1 MAWAED
7 LSGEKAKMRWDPYLL
22 FPESEF
28 DSFWHDHLKKRPRRV
43 LIVMGRGFDPRALE
57 ATRRIK
63 VAGATPDIWLL
74 AFDNGLEDSELRAE
88 LTTKN
93 HGELISLCGEETIH
107 QVDIKICGGEQGNA
121 TSANTKSAIK
131 NAGEIA
137 QYDDVVVD
145 LSAMPRMVALTT
157 VAKLIH
163 ELDALDA
170 SGGKNINLHVT
181 LAESVTAD
189 LMMALGSLHEEVT
202 FVIGFSGHLSA
213 QGTEHVPR
221 VWFPVLGEGQ
231 TARLVKIQGKLDPD
245 EICPVIP
252 FPSRIPRRG
261 DEIIDEHHQ
270 VLFEDFHIE
279 PRNILRATE
288 YNPFEA
294 YKQLFLAMDR
304 YHRALR
310 KLGGCKAFVS
320 PISSKLLS
328 IGALLAC
335 YDHSH
340 GAGPGDHMKVGI
352 PYVETAV
359 YGDPLVGEEL
369 EVELYSMWIRGEWER

>member
-7 LSGEKAKMRWDPYLL
+7 LSDEKSKMRWDPYLL

-28 DSFWHDHLKKRPRRV
+28 NTFWHDHLKKRTRRV

-74 AFDNGLEDSELRAE
+74 AFDNGLEDSELRAD

-93 HGELISLCGEETIH
+93 HSELISLCGEETIH

-121 TSANTKSAIK
+121 TSANTRSAIK

-163 ELDALDA
+163 DLDALDA

-181 LAESVTAD
+181 IAESVTAD

-231 TARLVKIQGKLDPD
+231 TDRLVKIQGQARPGRDMSSDSVSKPH
-245 EICPVIP
+245 
-252 FPSRIPRRG
+252 SRAGVTRSSTSTTKF
-261 DEIIDEHHQ
+261 
-270 VLFEDFHIE
+270 LFEDFHIE

-304 YHRALR
+304 YQPRPERAWRMQSVCIADFL
-310 KLGGCKAFVS
+310 KALIDRS
-320 PISSKLLS
+320 
-328 IGALLAC
+328 A
-335 YDHSH
+335 
-340 GAGPGDHMKVGI
+340 AGM
-352 PYVETAV
+352 
-359 YGDPLVGEEL
+359 L
-369 EVELYSMWIRGEWER
+369 